1 MASRALLVLLFLSRL
16 SCSIA
21 APVTAPVAPAGEK
34 ATTAKKPG
42 PLGGAAKAAGPM
54 ASKGPMN
61 AVAKRLPAEQR
72 KTFYQLVQQKKTS
85 SGDREKRVEV
95 RAARF
100 QTIRRAIA
108 ILRAA
113 AAATRCCS
121 DRALGRRSPP
131 HRTASLQVDQKIHA
145 LLGPIYAQYRAV
157 MDSLKGTKKA
167 ALATNPATAPA
178 AIPAGAGAAAAASP
192 KKKKKSSLG
201 TPAAAAAPAAAAPA
215 AAAGA
220 TTPKKKKSKSL
231 LLSSVPPP
239 AAGATPAAAAPTA
252 AKAKGKGL
260 GKGKGKGAK
269 TAGAAP
275 PG

>member
-1 MASRALLVLLFLSRL
+1 
-16 SCSIA
+16 
-21 APVTAPVAPAGEK
+21 
-34 ATTAKKPG
+34 
-42 PLGGAAKAAGPM
+42 
-54 ASKGPMN
+54 MN

-72 KTFYQLVQQKKTS
+72 KTFYQLVQAKKTS

-100 QTIRRAIA
+100 NTIRRAIV
-108 ILRAA
+108 RNSPHQQ
-113 AAATRCCS
+113 RCCS
-121 DRALGRRSPP
+121 DRSLGRRSPP